1 MDIVEAVVRVLS
13 ADGSITSAATGGIWE
28 AVARRTSKPPY
39 VIVTHVSGNSEYS
52 LSREVEI
59 NSGTI
64 DVKVITQG
72 ESFATAESIRDLFD
86 AALHAVNGRGDY
98 NIQSITRIQ
107 QIRFVEMDGDTRY
120 NHLGW
125 TYRYMYSGALG

>member
-86 AALHAVNGRGDY
+86 AALHAVNGRGAY
-98 NIQSITRIQ
+98 E
-107 QIRFVEMDGDTRY
+107 IRLSLVGSEMCIRDRDGDTRY